1 MAAGASKSA
10 SCYSTHLV
18 LTAVYSLRAYLE
30 ERVVLLYL
38 LTTYYLLTL
47 LTYHLLHLLTSK
59 SALCRRLSVA
69 KAQTMLVSSCG
80 LNCAGIPGAMAA
92 WLGAG

>member
-47 LTYHLLHLLTSK
+47 LTYFTY
-59 SALCRRLSVA
+59 
-69 KAQTMLVSSCG
+69 
-80 LNCAGIPGAMAA
+80 
-92 WLGAG
+92 